1 METDMTMACERTRA
15 VVETRQFLLQLKSD
29 AALPEVIRMQAK
41 ALLRHYPEP
50 GQIAQLALLE
60 KAVTGLEGADLP
72 PFISLWSPVFE

>member
-1 METDMTMACERTRA
+1 MACERTKA

-29 AALPEVIRMQAK
+29 PALPVMIRTQAK

-60 KAVTGLEGADLP
+60 KAVTALEGTDLP
-72 PFISLWSPVFE
+72 PLISLWSPVFE

>member
-1 METDMTMACERTRA
+1 MTMACERTKA

-29 AALPEVIRMQAK
+29 PALPVMIRTQAK

-60 KAVTGLEGADLP
+60 KAVTALEGTDLP
-72 PFISLWSPVFE
+72 PLISLWSPVFE